1 MREHW
6 AGLRCACMYEDTKG
20 TLVYQYQLPLLK
32 TNYHYRCD
40 IRDHPTDL
48 GLCYSD
54 VTFQLPQKA
63 SFNVSLRSFCW
74 SLSVLLLAVMSILAS
89 AECARDHMLPSRS
102 RLENGLGRWVQQCN
116 SNERM
121 ITHGDVTQTKACL
134 HSWNSILSASSSY
147 WIKRPTGLCW
157 PLRRMVGVRGG
168 CSCHMRRLSLYGE
181 MRLCSAVDVASF
193 PASRGTVNKQR
204 LLSLQTCDGR
214 PVSAIPIPNRYH
226 WYRPDTNTEYWYRS
240 KPSE

>member
-1 MREHW
+1 
-6 AGLRCACMYEDTKG
+6 MYEDTKG
-20 TLVYQYQLPLLK
+20 LLVYQYQLPLLK
-32 TNYHYRCD
+32 TNYRYRCD

-102 RLENGLGRWVQQCN
+102 RLENGLGRWVQQCH

-121 ITHGDVTQTKACL
+121 TTRGDVTQTKACL
-134 HSWNSILSASSSY
+134 HS
-147 WIKRPTGLCW
+147 
-157 PLRRMVGVRGG
+157 
-168 CSCHMRRLSLYGE
+168 
-181 MRLCSAVDVASF
+181 
-193 PASRGTVNKQR
+193 
-204 LLSLQTCDGR
+204 
-214 PVSAIPIPNRYH
+214 
-226 WYRPDTNTEYWYRS
+226 
-240 KPSE
+240 